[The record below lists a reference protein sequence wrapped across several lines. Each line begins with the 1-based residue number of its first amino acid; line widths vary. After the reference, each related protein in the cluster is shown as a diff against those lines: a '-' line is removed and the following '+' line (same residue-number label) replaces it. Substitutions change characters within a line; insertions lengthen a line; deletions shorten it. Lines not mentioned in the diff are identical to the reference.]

1 MPLDPRI
8 NTYLRRLSSVAAP
21 LELAA
26 RREAAEIGLREL
38 HGPLEA
44 VAAIDTWTV
53 PGHEGHPIRVR
64 AYIPDGAAPDAVLPA
79 LVFAHG
85 GGWFQCSLEL
95 YDNPCRALA
104 NATQCKVLSVD
115 YRLTPESK
123 FPIPLEDFYAAL
135 VWVSEHADRLGIDP
149 ARIAVGG
156 DSAGG
161 NLAAAA
167 AIMARDRQGPAI
179 AHQLLCYPVV
189 DHDFSTASYQAY
201 GQNFFLTE
209 EVMRYCWFTYLVNEA
224 DGASPYASPLR
235 ADLAGLPPATLLICE
250 YDPLRDEGQAYAR
263 KLREAGVDARD
274 HLLPGMVHACIHM
287 LGLTPDARRLFD
299 LAGEALARQAW

>member
-8 NTYLRRLSSVAAP
+8 NDYLRRLSSVTAP
-21 LELAA
+21 LDLQA
-26 RREAAEIGLREL
+26 RRDAAEVGLREL
-38 HGPLEA
+38 HGPLES
-44 VAAIDTWTV
+44 VAAIDTHIA
-53 PGHEGHPIRVR
+53 PGHDGHAIRVR
-64 AYIPDGAAPDAVLPA
+64 AYTPEGTATGAVLPA

-115 YRLTPESK
+115 YRLAPESR
-123 FPIPLEDFYAAL
+123 FPIPLEDFYSALTWAAQ
-135 VWVSEHADRLGIDP
+135 HADALGIDP

-167 AIMARDRQGPAI
+167 AILARDRGGPAI

-189 DHDFSTASYQAY
+189 DHNFSTESYRAY

-209 EVMRYCWFTYLVNEA
+209 EVMRYCWFTYLVNAA

-235 ADLAGLPPATLLICE
+235 ADLTGLPAATLLICE
-250 YDPLRDEGQAYAR
+250 YDPLRSEGQAYAR
-263 KLREAGVDARD
+263 RLREAGVDARD

-299 LAGEALARQAW
+299 LAGEALA